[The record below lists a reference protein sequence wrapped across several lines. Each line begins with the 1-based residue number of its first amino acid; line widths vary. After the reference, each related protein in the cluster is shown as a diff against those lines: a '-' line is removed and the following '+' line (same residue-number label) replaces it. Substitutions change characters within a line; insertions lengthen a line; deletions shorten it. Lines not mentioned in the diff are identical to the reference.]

1 MLQRRSTVSLVVIT
15 AIAVVVATVAVVY
28 ALQTIFQTREVTAT
42 VNVVPLGE
50 PLNVCRDSDTNCE
63 STFTGDLNF
72 GNMFVGT
79 SKEAF
84 FASRIPLRVTWTLR
98 SSLTSVYALIT

>member
-42 VNVVPLGE
+42 VNVVPLGASVRSHLMCAGTAILIANQRS
-50 PLNVCRDSDTNCE
+50 PVT
-63 STFTGDLNF
+63 STL
-72 GNMFVGT
+72 
-79 SKEAF
+79 
-84 FASRIPLRVTWTLR
+84 
-98 SSLTSVYALIT
+98 